1 MTGQAMTDGRGKV
14 GVVRVLLW
22 GAVVALLALPAVAMQ
37 FTSEVN
43 WTASDFVFA
52 SVMFGG
58 TGLLLELTVRS
69 SPNWSYRGG
78 VAVALAA
85 AFLLIWVN
93 GAVGII
99 GDEDNPV
106 NGIYLAEIL
115 IALVGALLARFR
127 AQGMALAMAAAGL
140 AQAAI
145 GFYALIAGLGANEPP
160 GAFGVLMINGFFA
173 ALWLLSAGLFR
184 NAARDRSGSGAAE

>member
-1 MTGQAMTDGRGKV
+1 MFEFPEGRMTGIARHDRGRGF
-14 GVVRVLLW
+14 GVLRILLW
-22 GAVVALLALPAVAMQ
+22 GAAAALLALPAVAMR
-37 FTSEVN
+37 FTDEVN

-52 SVMFGG
+52 AVMFGG

-69 SPNWSYRGG
+69 SPNWFYRGG

-85 AFLLIWVN
+85 TFLLIWVN

-99 GDEDNPV
+99 GDEDNPQ

-115 IALVGALLARFR
+115 IALAGALLARFR

-145 GFYALIAGLGANEPP
+145 GLYVLVAGLGAGEPP
-160 GAFGVLMINGFFA
+160 GPFGVLMINGFFA
-173 ALWLLSAGLFR
+173 GLWLLSAGLFW
-184 NAARDRSGSGAAE
+184 NAARD

>member
-1 MTGQAMTDGRGKV
+1 MAGDRGKF
-14 GVVRVLLW
+14 GVVRILLW
-22 GAVVALLALPAVAMQ
+22 GAVVVLLALPAIAMQ
-37 FTSEVN
+37 FTDEVN

-52 SVMFGG
+52 AFMFGG

-78 VAVALAA
+78 VAAALAA

-99 GDEDNPV
+99 GDEDNPL
-106 NGIYLAEIL
+106 NGIYLAEIM
-115 IALVGALLARFR
+115 IALVGALFARFR
-127 AQGMALAMAAAGL
+127 AQGMALAMAAAGI

-145 GFYALIAGLGANEPP
+145 GCYALIAGWGANEPP

-184 NAARDRSGSGAAE
+184 NAARK